1 MGQRTLERRTGGRAM
16 IAKIYYQDFSLNV
29 MALEPDQLVL
39 EKENSQWICNI
50 DTQRL
55 GMCLEREILEEPTKE
70 QFAEGVFRLMNLA
83 PVKTAGH
90 SSTLRFKAIRHT
102 SMSVGDY
109 IEFEDGEIWIAG
121 TVGWKVVKSP
131 ENKKVVSENKKG

>member
-70 QFAEGVFRLMNLA
+70 QSAAFFI
-83 PVKTAGH
+83 K
-90 SSTLRFKAIRHT
+90 
-102 SMSVGDY
+102 MS
-109 IEFEDGEIWIAG
+109 
-121 TVGWKVVKSP
+121 P
-131 ENKKVVSENKKG
+131 